1 MEAVRKGA
9 SVIKAGG
16 TVIFPT
22 ETVYGLGANALSAEA
37 CLKVFR
43 AKNRPADNPL
53 IVHVCDMEGFLRVA
67 ENPPEGLVSALKALW
82 PGPLTVLV
90 RKRDVVPDVTTGGSP
105 YVAVRMPDNP
115 LALALIRESGV
126 PIAAPSANL
135 ATRPSIV
142 DSSQAI
148 REMYGRVDLI
158 YDCGPV
164 RIGVESTILDMRGG
178 TPRLL
183 RPGGYPVEFLERHF
197 GEIEVTD
204 EARGLRLS
212 PVALTPGMK
221 YRHYSPSVQMFMA
234 DVDTIREL
242 CATGRKDIT
251 VIAEHSVCG
260 VCRADCIDLGLT
272 MEDVARN
279 LFSAFLALET
289 RGSRAGFIQKFGEGG
304 LGLAIMNRIR
314 KASSGEVH
322 SLGEALALVGDGP
335 SGIGGG
341 ALKGH

>member
-1 MEAVRKGA
+1 ML
-9 SVIKAGG
+9 
-16 TVIFPT
+16 P
-22 ETVYGLGANALSAEA
+22 
-37 CLKVFR
+37 
-43 AKNRPADNPL
+43 
-53 IVHVCDMEGFLRVA
+53 
-67 ENPPEGLVSALKALW
+67 
-82 PGPLTVLV
+82 
-90 RKRDVVPDVTTGGSP
+90 
-105 YVAVRMPDNP
+105 
-115 LALALIRESGV
+115 
-126 PIAAPSANL
+126 PSANL

-164 RIGVESTILDMRGG
+164 RIGGVESTILDMRGGG

-197 GEIEVTD
+197 GGEIEVTD
-204 EARGLRLS
+204 EARGGLRLS
-212 PVALTPGMK
+212 PVALTPPGMK

-260 VCRADCIDLGLT
+260 GVCRADCIDLGLT

-289 RGSRAGFIQKFGEGG
+289 RGGAGQVSYRSSVRA
-304 LGLAIMNRIR
+304 
-314 KASSGEVH
+314 
-322 SLGEALALVGDGP
+322 ALA
-335 SGIGGG
+335 SR
-341 ALKGH
+341 